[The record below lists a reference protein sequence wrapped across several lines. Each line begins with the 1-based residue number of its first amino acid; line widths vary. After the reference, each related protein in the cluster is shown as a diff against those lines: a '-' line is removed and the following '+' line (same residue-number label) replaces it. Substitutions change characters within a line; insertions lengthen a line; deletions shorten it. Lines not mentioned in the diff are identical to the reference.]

1 MAYKIALLSFSG
13 IQQGNLVSLFA
24 DVEGKCRKGLT
35 RTYEGRKLFLGNG
48 RALLGRND
56 IFCSGDTVRWVRI
69 FVAHRQ
75 RFPRLSE
82 LTQSMLLMDTSRS
95 VNLHVVPCAHVQY
108 EPLHALLK
116 LQAFA

>member
-1 MAYKIALLSFSG
+1 MRFRTPFNMAYKIALLSFSG
-13 IQQGNLVSLFA
+13 IQQDNLVSLFA

-56 IFCSGDTVRWVRI
+56 IFCSGDTVRWVQI

-75 RFPRLSE
+75 RFLRLNE
-82 LTQSMLLMDTSRS
+82 LTQSMLLMDT
-95 VNLHVVPCAHVQY
+95 
-108 EPLHALLK
+108 ALDL
-116 LQAFA
+116 